1 MYVDWRVSSGWFHCS
16 NMAEPTPAILS
27 EKLRKPRMSIFEV
40 GSGNPVQEI
49 FSTIM
54 SFSRDP
60 HEELLP
66 KAKVSLCFL
75 NCIMLFLS
83 ASFPRQ
89 GFFHCLHSFPF
100 PSLPVIPNLPLST
113 VLPAQP
119 RCSLFLPSPGV
130 HSLDQPFFPR
140 AFSRSHPL

>member
-16 NMAEPTPAILS
+16 NMAEPTSAMA
-27 EKLRKPRMSIFEV
+27 ERLRKPRMSIFDV

-66 KAKVSLCFL
+66 KAKASLWFFKQY
-75 NCIMLFLS
+75 NVVFS

-89 GFFHCLHSFPF
+89 SFFH
-100 PSLPVIPNLPLST
+100 
-113 VLPAQP
+113 
-119 RCSLFLPSPGV
+119 
-130 HSLDQPFFPR
+130 
-140 AFSRSHPL
+140 